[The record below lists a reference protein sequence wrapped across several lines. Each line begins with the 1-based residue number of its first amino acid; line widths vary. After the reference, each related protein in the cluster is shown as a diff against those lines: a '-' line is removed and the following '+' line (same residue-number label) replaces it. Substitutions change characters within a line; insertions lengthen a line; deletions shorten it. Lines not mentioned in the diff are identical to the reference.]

1 MLISYNKFQKQT
13 FFVKVGD
20 LLRNKFFASIM
31 CNTLL
36 TKKDLRCPL
45 FEYICLSF
53 NHHHKALA
61 YWTNVTSINFFY
73 KKRKEKEKSAID
85 K

>member
-1 MLISYNKFQKQT
+1 
-13 FFVKVGD
+13 
-20 LLRNKFFASIM
+20 M

-45 FEYICLSF
+45 FEYIFLSF

-61 YWTNVTSINFFY
+61 YRTNVTSINFFY
-73 KKRKEKEKSAID
+73 KKRKEKEKSAIV